1 MTQSSKQI
9 WLSFAA
15 VVAIAFVGIQL
26 AGCRV
31 EHTGGR
37 DSDGPAVIAD
47 RKFTVSGPVRIELVN
62 GSGASQVSAGPAGVV
77 QVHAEFRAKA
87 RLFQDGQRN
96 LDRMARNPPISQE
109 GNFIRIG
116 GGGERGSGV
125 VVNYTITVPT
135 ETEIHAT
142 GGSGTIEVRGIKG
155 PATFTVGSGDIS
167 AQNIGGDVQAVAGSG
182 SVELSQIQGH
192 VQATA
197 GSGDM
202 KLSEIHGEIRAQTGS
217 GEVEINQ
224 PGDAVVV
231 ASGSGGITV
240 GQVSTDLRLHTTSGD
255 VTIEGN
261 PQASAYWDVRTSSGS
276 VSLHVPP
283 TSSFRLY
290 ARTSSGD
297 IDTEIPITME
307 GTTGKHELRARI
319 GDGKG
324 RVEVETSSG
333 KISLR

>member
-1 MTQSSKQI
+1 MTRVNKQI
-9 WLSFAA
+9 WLASAA
-15 VVAIAFVGIQL
+15 LVAIALVG
-26 AGCRV
+26 CSV
-31 EHTGGR
+31 ERTGGGGGT
-37 DSDGPAVIAD
+37 GPVVRAD

-62 GSGASQVSAGPAGVV
+62 GSGTSQVSAGPAGEV
-77 QVHAEFRAKA
+77 QVHAEFRAKS

-96 LDRMARNPPISQE
+96 LDRIVANPPISQE

-116 GGGERGSGV
+116 GGGEHFGSV

-135 ETEIHAT
+135 DAEIHAT
-142 GGSGTIEVRGIKG
+142 GGSGTIQVMGIKG
-155 PATFTVGSGDIS
+155 PATFTVGSGEIT
-167 AQNIGGDVQAVAGSG
+167 AENIGGDVQAIAGSG
-182 SVELSQIQGH
+182 NVELSQIQGQ

-197 GSGDM
+197 GSGDL
-202 KLSEIHGEIRAQTGS
+202 KLSGIHGDIRAQTGS
-217 GEVEINQ
+217 GEIEINQ
-224 PGDAVVV
+224 PGDSVV
-231 ASGSGGITV
+231 ANSGSGSIMV

-255 VTIEGN
+255 VTVEGN
-261 PQASAYWDVRTSSGS
+261 PQASAYWEVRTSSGS
-276 VSLHVPP
+276 VSLHVPV

-324 RVEVETSSG
+324 RVEVETNSG

>member
-1 MTQSSKQI
+1 MTRKRKHI
-9 WLSFAA
+9 WVFAA
-15 VVAIAFVGIQL
+15 GLAAIAL
-26 AGCRV
+26 LGCRV
-31 EHTGGR
+31 DHTGGG
-37 DSDGPAVIAD
+37 DGTGPVVTAD
-47 RKFTVSGPVRIELVN
+47 RKFTVSGPVRIEIVN
-62 GSGASQVSAGPAGVV
+62 GAGTTQVTSGRAGEV
-77 QVHAEFRAKA
+77 QIHAEFRAKS

-116 GGGERGSGV
+116 GGGERVSGV
-125 VVNYTITVPT
+125 IVNYTITVPT

-142 GGSGTIEVRGIKG
+142 GGSGAIEVGGIKG

-182 SVELSQIQGH
+182 SVELSQIRGQ

-197 GSGDM
+197 GSGDL
-202 KLSEIHGEIRAQTGS
+202 KLSGIHGDIRAQTGS
-217 GEVEINQ
+217 GEVEINS

-231 ASGSGGITV
+231 SSGSGGITV
-240 GQVSTDLRLHTTSGD
+240 SQVSTDLRLHTTSGD
-255 VTIEGN
+255 VTVEGN

>member
-1 MTQSSKQI
+1 MTRAGKQI
-9 WLSFAA
+9 LLSTAA
-15 VVAIAFVGIQL
+15 LAVIAL
-26 AGCRV
+26 SGCRV
-31 EHTGGR
+31 EHTGAG
-37 DSDGPAVIAD
+37 DGSGPSITAD

-62 GSGASQVSAGPAGVV
+62 GAGTTQVTSGPAGEV
-77 QVHAEFRAKA
+77 QIHAEFRAKS
-87 RLFQDGQRN
+87 RLFGDGQRN
-96 LDRMARNPPISQE
+96 LDRLARNPPISQE

-125 VVNYTITVPT
+125 VVNYTVTVPT

-142 GGSGTIEVRGIKG
+142 GGSGTVEVKGIKG
-155 PATFTVGSGDIS
+155 PATFTVGSGDIT
-167 AQNIGGDVQAVAGSG
+167 AQNIGGDVQAIAGSG

-197 GSGDM
+197 GSGDL
-202 KLSEIHGEIRAQTGS
+202 KLSGIHGDIRAQTGS
-217 GEVEINQ
+217 GEVQIDQ

-231 ASGSGGITV
+231 SSGSGGITV

-255 VTIEGN
+255 VTVEGN